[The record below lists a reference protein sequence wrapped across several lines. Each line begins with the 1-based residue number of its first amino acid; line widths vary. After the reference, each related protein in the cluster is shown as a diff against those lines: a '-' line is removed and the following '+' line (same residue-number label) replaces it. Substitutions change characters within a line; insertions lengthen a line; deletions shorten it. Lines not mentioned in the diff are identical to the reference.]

1 MTLTNEDLLALSDMM
16 DKKLKSELQPI
27 KNDIQSIKL
36 EQRRIDSIIE
46 NEIRSDIK
54 LLAENYVPAAK
65 QYEKESSKIEA
76 IQDDI
81 EIMKK
86 VIQEH
91 SIKLQN
97 MS

>member
-54 LLAENYVPAAK
+54 LTRCAT
-65 QYEKESSKIEA
+65 
-76 IQDDI
+76 
-81 EIMKK
+81 
-86 VIQEH
+86 
-91 SIKLQN
+91 
-97 MS
+97 